1 MGTPGIGFVHDSPYR
16 YFNEASMILLCF
28 IKEETN
34 QPLKPIPARR
44 KRLCCVAIDVWMV
57 VVLAFCSGTIL
68 SFDQPTRSSLVP
80 ILVSKEDLMNAIALQ
95 SIVFNGSSVI

>member
-1 MGTPGIGFVHDSPYR
+1 MYVPNYELSEYTTYL
-16 YFNEASMILLCF
+16 SMT
-28 IKEETN
+28 E
-34 QPLKPIPARR
+34 
-44 KRLCCVAIDVWMV
+44 RLGCVAIQVWMI